1 MKKTMS
7 RLGFTLIEL
16 LIVIT
21 IIGILAVVFLPTV
34 LNAPAKARDATR
46 KADVSS
52 VVEAI
57 EASKLDAVA
66 IPASSCVSSL
76 TAATYTKYF
85 GGGIIPNDPTIN
97 SSGKSGKIG
106 TCDTEGKYTYEKY
119 ANGVYGV
126 FADVESAT
134 NGNIDCAAIVK
145 GTGLNAP
152 AALGTSGECYGV
164 ISQ

>member
-7 RLGFTLIEL
+7 KLGFTLIEL

-34 LNAPAKARDATR
+34 LNAPAKARDAAR
-46 KADVSS
+46 KADMANI
-52 VVEAI
+52 VEAVA
-57 EASKLDAVA
+57 ASSLDAITV
-66 IPASSCVSSL
+66 PSSGCV
-76 TAATYTKYF
+76 TDVFTVATYTKYF

-97 SSGKSGKIG
+97 SSTKSGKIG
-106 TCDTEGKYTYEKY
+106 KCNAEGKYTFEKY
-119 ANGVYGV
+119 KDSYGV
-126 FADVESAT
+126 FADVESST
-134 NGNIDCAAIVK
+134 NGNILCASIVVGD
-145 GTGLNAP
+145 GTNSP